1 MVIAILPVGMQKTDG
16 GADSR
21 AFPRFVLLDPITG
34 NFGGTDIKIIEIAE
48 GGMQIEHA
56 STITVRAKA
65 RVEFRLGDVS
75 TSLTAILV
83 WSCLSKTT
91 NQQGGLFYRSGIKV
105 DDPEKRMSQII
116 PALAAVGRIR
126 PDDQPLERERA
137 KLAALDQAKHAAAR
151 EKLIGLHNL
160 VPNDQFLLIQQARKY
175 LRSHPKEAL
184 NWYNRAK
191 YAIASDKTQ
200 LDEMNLPHRE
210 EVFGVWEYLERS
222 IDLVTIARAFE
233 MMKQA

>member
-1 MVIAILPVGMQKTDG
+1 MVAILHVGMEKTDG
-16 GADSR
+16 VTDSR
-21 AFPRFVLLDPITG
+21 AFRRFVLLDPVTG
-34 NFGGTDIKIIEIAE
+34 YFGGTDIKIIEISE

-56 STITVRAKA
+56 EAITVRAKA
-65 RVEFRLGDVS
+65 RVEFRIGDVS

-91 NQQGGLFYRSGIKV
+91 NQGGLFYRSGIKV
-105 DDPEKRMSQII
+105 DDPEKRMSEIMR
-116 PALAAVGRIR
+116 ALAAVGGIR

-137 KLAALDQAKHAAAR
+137 KLAALDEAKRAAAHV
-151 EKLIGLHNL
+151 KLIGLHNL
-160 VPNDQFLLIQQARKY
+160 VPNDQFLLIQQAREY
-175 LRSHPKEAL
+175 LRSHPKEAM

-210 EVFGVWEYLERS
+210 EVFAVWEYLERS

>member
-1 MVIAILPVGMQKTDG
+1 METTDG
-16 GADSR
+16 VTDSR

-34 NFGGTDIKIIEIAE
+34 YFGGTDIRIIDISE

-56 STITVRAKA
+56 EAITVRAKA
-65 RVEFRLGDVS
+65 RVGFRLGDVS

-116 PALAAVGRIR
+116 GALAVVGRIR
-126 PDDQPLERERA
+126 PDQPLERKRA
-137 KLAALDQAKHAAAR
+137 KLAALEQAKRSAAR
-151 EKLIGLHNL
+151 VKVIGQSNLI
-160 VPNDQFLLIQQARKY
+160 PNDQFLLIQHAREY

-191 YAIASDKTQ
+191 YAIASEETQ
-200 LDEMNLPHRE
+200 LHEMNLPHRE
-210 EVFGVWEYLERS
+210 EVFAVWEYLERS
-222 IDLVTIARAFE
+222 IGLVTIARAFE
-233 MMKQA
+233 MMKQP